1 MKKRKT
7 IYTFDKV
14 IKKWYKV
21 DATDKVLGRLASKIA
36 VYLMGKHKPV
46 FSRQVDN
53 GDFVVVVNASKIK
66 VTGAKEKDKTYFTHS
81 GYPGGDKTVNFEK
94 MLATHPERIIRL
106 AVRGMIPHNRLGD
119 KLINKLKIYKGE
131 AKEYNK
137 LPVLEV

>member
-7 IYTFDKV
+7 IFTFEKV
-14 IKKWYKV
+14 NKKWYKV

-36 VYLMGKHKPV
+36 IYLMGKHKPV

-53 GDFVVVVNASKIK
+53 GDYIVVVNASKVK
-66 VTGAKEKDKTYFTHS
+66 VTGAKEKNKTYFTHS
-81 GYPGGDKTVNFEK
+81 GYPGGDKTTTFEK
-94 MLATHPERIIRL
+94 LLAVHPDRVIRL

-131 AKEYNK
+131 AKEYDK
-137 LPVLEV
+137 LQVLEV